1 LGWGQQTKKGP
12 CYNFFTLDKKTYH
25 IELSLKVFICKKYI
39 KERGFMMWMLS
50 AMDGNRQEGKWLVI
64 EHNAL
69 RWVKANNAS
78 PKRSP

>member
-1 LGWGQQTKKGP
+1 
-12 CYNFFTLDKKTYH
+12 
-25 IELSLKVFICKKYI
+25 
-39 KERGFMMWMLS
+39 MWMLS